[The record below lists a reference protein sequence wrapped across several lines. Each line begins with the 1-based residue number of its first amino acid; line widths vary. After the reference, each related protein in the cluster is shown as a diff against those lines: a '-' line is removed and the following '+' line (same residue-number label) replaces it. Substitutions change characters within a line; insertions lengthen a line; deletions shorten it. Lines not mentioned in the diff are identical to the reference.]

1 MYLLNLLE
9 NFLFCHLLTLNE
21 LVELNR
27 LFLKN
32 WTLFINL
39 CNKIKKQTKS
49 GVDQFGF
56 CETEFWIYFSWAVFG
71 SIQIFANYIN
81 K

>member
-1 MYLLNLLE
+1 MYLLNLPE

-21 LVELNR
+21 LMELSR

-39 CNKIKKQTKS
+39 CNKIKKLTKS
-49 GVDQFGF
+49 GVDQSDF
-56 CETEFWIYFSWAVFG
+56 
-71 SIQIFANYIN
+71 
-81 K
+81 

>member
-1 MYLLNLLE
+1 MYLLNLPE
-9 NFLFCHLLTLNE
+9 NFQFCHLLTLNE
-21 LVELNR
+21 LMELSR

-49 GVDQFGF
+49 RVDQFGF
-56 CETEFWIYFSWAVFG
+56 WETEFWIYFSWAVFE